1 MSKEAIDT
9 VAPSP
14 ALDVQARAADFLV
27 ARRDRQAWS
36 DGHEEALQTWLSES
50 MAHRIA
56 FWRLESVWD
65 RADRLNALSSL
76 AQPGKPAVPAAR
88 RKTPLIGMVA
98 AAVIGVIAIGTS
110 TSLWLSQP
118 HTTTYETPV
127 GGRQTVPLADG
138 SSIELNTN
146 TILRTKFT
154 KDRRVVEL
162 VRGEALFDV
171 KHDAARPF
179 VVLAANHRVV
189 DLGTKFL
196 VREDGASLRVAL
208 IEGSARLEAR
218 GTAKSAV
225 LLPGDEAHATARS
238 LFVTRKSSNE
248 MARELGW
255 QRGVLVFQRTTL
267 VEVANEYNRYNHRKI
282 VIGDAKAG
290 ARVITATLPTHDV
303 EGFARMARNFLGLRV
318 SEREAEIVISY

>member
-1 MSKEAIDT
+1 MTKTTIDT

-27 ARRDRQAWS
+27 ARRDRKAWS
-36 DGHEEALQTWLSES
+36 DKDEEVLQAWLSGS

-65 RADRLNALSSL
+65 RADRLNALRPL
-76 AQPGKPAVPAAR
+76 AQPGKPATPATQ
-88 RKTPLIGMVA
+88 RKTTLFIAAA

-118 HTTTYETPV
+118 GATTYATPV
-127 GGRQTVPLADG
+127 GGRQTIPLEDG

-146 TILRTKFT
+146 TVLRTKFA

-171 KHDAARPF
+171 KHDASRPF

-196 VREDGASLRVAL
+196 VREDGASLKVAL
-208 IEGSARLEAR
+208 IEGSARLEAKD
-218 GTAKSAV
+218 TTKSAV
-225 LLPGDEAHATARS
+225 LLPGDEALATARGLS
-238 LFVTRKSSNE
+238 VTRKSSDE
-248 MARELGW
+248 MERELGW

-303 EGFARMARNFLGLRV
+303 EGFARMARNFLGLSV
-318 SEREAEIVISY
+318 SERETEIVISH

>member
-1 MSKEAIDT
+1 MTKTTIDT

-27 ARRDRQAWS
+27 ARRDRKAWS
-36 DGHEEALQTWLSES
+36 DKDEEALQAWLSES

-65 RADRLNALSSL
+65 RADRLNALRPL
-76 AQPGKPAVPAAR
+76 AQPGKPAVPVVQ
-88 RKTPLIGMVA
+88 RKATLFIA
-98 AAVIGVIAIGTS
+98 AAAAIGVIAIGTS
-110 TSLWLSQP
+110 TNLWLSQP
-118 HTTTYETPV
+118 SATTYATPV
-127 GGRQTVPLADG
+127 GGRQTVPLEDG

-146 TILRTKFT
+146 TVLRMKFT
-154 KDRRVVEL
+154 NDRRVVEL

-171 KHDAARPF
+171 KHDSSRPF

-196 VREDGASLRVAL
+196 VREDGASLKVAL
-208 IEGSARLEAR
+208 IEGSARLEAMDV
-218 GTAKSAV
+218 AKSAV
-225 LLPGDEAHATARS
+225 LLPGDEALATARGLS
-238 LFVTRKSSNE
+238 VTRKSSNE
-248 MARELGW
+248 MERELGW

-303 EGFARMARNFLGLRV
+303 EGFARMARNFLGLSV
-318 SEREAEIVISY
+318 SERGTEIVISH